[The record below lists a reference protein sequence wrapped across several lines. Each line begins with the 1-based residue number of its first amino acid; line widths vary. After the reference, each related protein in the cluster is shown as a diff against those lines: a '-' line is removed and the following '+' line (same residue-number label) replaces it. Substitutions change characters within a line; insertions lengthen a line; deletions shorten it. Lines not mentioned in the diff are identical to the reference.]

1 MLIINFKMLF
11 ILFNKFSKTKCMFY
25 KYHEILM
32 NKYNYITPYESHSM
46 TIYIWMTLHC
56 QITYT

>member
-11 ILFNKFSKTKCMFY
+11 LFYKFSKTKYMFY

-46 TIYIWMTLHC
+46 TIYIWMTLHF
-56 QITYT
+56 QITCT